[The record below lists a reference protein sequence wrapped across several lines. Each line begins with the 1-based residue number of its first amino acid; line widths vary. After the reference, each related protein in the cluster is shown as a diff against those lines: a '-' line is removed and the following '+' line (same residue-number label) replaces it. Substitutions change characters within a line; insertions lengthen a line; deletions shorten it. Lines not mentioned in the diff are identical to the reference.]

1 MGWTVKLSLVA
12 WRHQCRGHGASWKA
26 ECPSRKL
33 IDKFQFVGIKAVPFG
48 EGGGE
53 AVGRGSDLHRSVY
66 LILSVGQS
74 VLFCYNFFYLS
85 TFALMQRGHLLSDK
99 RVRK

>member
-1 MGWTVKLSLVA
+1 M
-12 WRHQCRGHGASWKA
+12 KA
-26 ECPSRKL
+26 ECPSREL
-33 IDKFQFVGIKAVPFG
+33 SDKFEFVGIKAVPFG

-74 VLFCYNFFYLS
+74 VLFCYNFSYLS
-85 TFALMQRGHLLSDK
+85 TFALMPRGHLLSF
-99 RVRK
+99 RRERK